1 MAHTFHHKWE
11 NVPFSL
17 RSSWMYHTISL
28 DFAAAT
34 KRTLRWVFFFF
45 FFKSFFYVNGCFQG
59 EVRNSISTLKTGS
72 PSEHSEENVTVNK
85 FRLLKKTCDAIKS
98 ERFPGAEVIPSN
110 CSTKNLKTF
119 ISKCCMKATPMFGK
133 LAWST
138 FTDQQINSLTF
149 SRLTNQ

>member
-1 MAHTFHHKWE
+1 MGKCSFFSPE
-11 NVPFSL
+11 LLNVSHNLPRL
-17 RSSWMYHTISL
+17 CSSHETNL
-28 DFAAAT
+28 EVRFF
-34 KRTLRWVFFFF
+34 FFFF